1 MARKFALRRIQKSEL
16 PFFQAKLD
24 QARAQQ
30 KLTGAG
36 VSKQKAINFDRDV
49 IDQFYPGLSQT
60 QKHRVQLL
68 IYGPDS
74 QQEYDAQPA
83 PPILLQ
89 QKNWRIGGGAIQS
102 PAADPGR
109 FDRIQKGDY
118 LFFEFLDDPA
128 GNPGTVR
135 MLILSET
142 FVTAYG
148 LAGSLGALF
157 RKYRQ
162 NFIPLTEGQLLQ
174 LRYLSRLLPDDPLA
188 IFGDPEGEAVEE
200 ALMGEASATVY
211 VRRRGRKISKQ
222 EVRAQQEARSDT
234 GEAGERLVKAY
245 LAAGGLAGE
254 VDGFDHIA
262 QEDALAACDF
272 QADFTDGS
280 SILLDVKTTT
290 SIHDVPFYMSA
301 AELQAAA
308 VTQEPYLIYRVS
320 ELAGQRAVLRI
331 SGDITELAQTIVDG
345 AARMPAGVR
354 PVTFSVMPSLLTW
367 SDPVR
372 LPRRRAVRLTFSFRR
387 TPVRTPRR

>member
-272 QADFTDGS
+272 QADFT
-280 SILLDVKTTT
+280 
-290 SIHDVPFYMSA
+290 
-301 AELQAAA
+301 
-308 VTQEPYLIYRVS
+308 
-320 ELAGQRAVLRI
+320 
-331 SGDITELAQTIVDG
+331 
-345 AARMPAGVR
+345 
-354 PVTFSVMPSLLTW
+354 
-367 SDPVR
+367 
-372 LPRRRAVRLTFSFRR
+372 
-387 TPVRTPRR
+387 